1 MGGQHAAEE
10 LRPKGHPRG
19 KVTTPL
25 DETLKH
31 VEWEEFKVADLFE
44 VENTLSFNADK
55 LVTGQEYD
63 YVTRTSQSQGVLQKT
78 GFVNKKNINQA
89 GNWSLGLLQMDFFY
103 RQNPWYA
110 GQFVRKI
117 IPKIDLTPKTVP
129 LFTSALNKL
138 KPVLLSVL
146 VRNVDKTFLNAKLTL
161 PATKNGEPDY
171 EVMEDV
177 IAAIEGER
185 IEKLNQYLKDN
196 GLDNYHFTDEEQ
208 QALNNFENTE
218 WGEFRIG
225 GLFDRIK
232 TKKLPFKADELSK
245 HMTDNYNL
253 PCLTSSFRNQGLNYF
268 VPKEGATILKNVIS
282 IPSNSDV
289 YRAYF
294 QSNEFTILS
303 DAYAIQSNLKDIEPT
318 PNQYLFAVQSIN
330 KVTDL
335 PIYSY
340 KNKLGGWNIVKNKY
354 IQLPIKNGE
363 PDYAMMDTIISA
375 IKKRA
380 IKDVVLYVQDK
391 QEAGH

>member
-1 MGGQHAAEE
+1 MF
-10 LRPKGHPRG
+10 
-19 KVTTPL
+19 
-25 DETLKH
+25 D
-31 VEWEEFKVADLFE
+31 
-44 VENTLSFNADK
+44 VENTLSFNTDQ
-55 LVTGQEYD
+55 LVAGEQYD

-78 GFVNKKNINQA
+78 GFVNNKNINQA

-117 IPKIDLTPKTVP
+117 TPKIDLTPKTIP
-129 LFTSALNKL
+129 FFTSALNKL

-171 EVMEDV
+171 EVMENV

-185 IEKLNQYLKDN
+185 IARLNQYLKDN
-196 GLDNYHFTDEEQ
+196 GLDDYHLTDEEQ

-218 WGEFRIG
+218 WGEFKVIDIFDVKNTRSILSRDITPNSGKTPYLCASSENNGVSSYITYDEKYLDQGDCIFIG
-225 GLFDRIK
+225 GKTFVVSFQEYDFFSNDSHNLALYLKNETIKDKANQLYLATCINKSLGYKYSWGDSISK
-232 TKKLPFKADELSK
+232 TKIK
-245 HMTDNYNL
+245 
-253 PCLTSSFRNQGLNYF
+253 
-268 VPKEGATILKNVIS
+268 
-282 IPSNSDV
+282 
-289 YRAYF
+289 
-294 QSNEFTILS
+294 
-303 DAYAIQSNLKDIEPT
+303 KDT
-318 PNQYLFAVQSIN
+318 VS
-330 KVTDL
+330 
-335 PIYSY
+335 
-340 KNKLGGWNIVKNKY
+340 
-354 IQLPIKNGE
+354 LPIKEGE